1 MNVTR
6 FEPWSLI
13 NRLQH
18 DLGYLDRIAARSL
31 GDSFLKNWENG
42 EQTVAD
48 WVPAVDVV
56 EEKDRFVLRADLPGV
71 NADDIEISMDKGLL
85 TISGERHQEKHE
97 QAEGL
102 HRLERATGKFYRRFS
117 LPETV
122 DADGIAAK
130 SVNGIL
136 EVTIPKQPQVQAR
149 RISVQAS

>member
-6 FEPWSLI
+6 SEPWSLI
-13 NRLQH
+13 NRLH
-18 DLGYLDRIAARSL
+18 RDLGLLDQVAGR
-31 GDSFLKNWENG
+31 GFGFGQENG

-48 WVPAVDVV
+48 WVPAIDIL
-56 EEKDRFVLRADLPGV
+56 EEKERFVLRADLPGV
-71 NADDIEISMDKGLL
+71 STEQIDISMDKGLL
-85 TISGERHQEKHE
+85 TISGERREQRSE

-102 HRLERATGKFYRRFS
+102 HRIERATGRFYRRFS

-122 DADGIAAK
+122 DADGISAK

-149 RISVQAS
+149 RITVEAA

>member
-13 NRLQH
+13 NRLH
-18 DLGYLDRIAARSL
+18 RDLGYLDQIAAR
-31 GDSFLKNWENG
+31 GFGFGQENG

-48 WVPAVDVV
+48 WVPAIDII
-56 EEKDRFVLRADLPGV
+56 EEKERFVLRADLPGV
-71 NADDIEISMDKGLL
+71 SASDIDISMDKGLL
-85 TISGERHQEKHE
+85 TISGERRQEKSE

-102 HRLERATGKFYRRFS
+102 HRVERATGRFYRRFS

-136 EVTIPKQPQVQAR
+136 EVAIPKQPHVQAR
-149 RISVQAS
+149 RIAVEAS

>member
-13 NRLQH
+13 NRLH
-18 DLGYLDRIAARSL
+18 RDLGLLDQVAGR
-31 GDSFLKNWENG
+31 GFGFGQENG

-48 WVPAVDVV
+48 WVPAIDIL
-56 EEKDRFVLRADLPGV
+56 EEKERFVLRADLPGV
-71 NADDIEISMDKGLL
+71 SAEHIDISMDKGLL
-85 TISGERHQEKHE
+85 TISGERREQRSE

-102 HRLERATGKFYRRFS
+102 HRIERATGRFYRRFS

-122 DADGIAAK
+122 DADGISAK

-149 RISVQAS
+149 RITVEAA

>member
-6 FEPWSLI
+6 FEPWSLFD
-13 NRLQH
+13 RLQR
-18 DLGYLDRIAARSL
+18 DLGYLDQIAARGF
-31 GDSFLKNWENG
+31 GDGLMKNG
-42 EQTVAD
+42 EQSVAD

-85 TISGERHQEKHE
+85 TISGERHQEKRE
-97 QAEGL
+97 EKEGL
-102 HRLERATGKFYRRFS
+102 YRLERATGRFYRRFS

-122 DADGIAAK
+122 DAENIAAK

-136 EVTIPKQPQVQAR
+136 EVSIPKQPQVQAR
-149 RISVQAS
+149 RISVQSA

>member
-13 NRLQH
+13 NRLH
-18 DLGYLDRIAARSL
+18 RDLGYLDQIATR
-31 GDSFLKNWENG
+31 GFGPGQENG
-42 EQTVAD
+42 EQSVAD
-48 WVPAVDVV
+48 WVPAIDIV
-56 EEKDRFVLRADLPGV
+56 EEKERFVLRADLPGV
-71 NADDIEISMDKGLL
+71 NPDDIDISMDKGLL
-85 TISGERHQEKHE
+85 TISGERHHERTE

-102 HRLERATGKFYRRFS
+102 HRVERATGKFYRRFS

-122 DADGIAAK
+122 DSDAIGAK

-149 RISVQAS
+149 RITVQSS

>member
-6 FEPWSLI
+6 SEPWSLI
-13 NRLQH
+13 NRLH
-18 DLGYLDRIAARSL
+18 RDLGLLDQVAGR
-31 GDSFLKNWENG
+31 GFGFGQENG

-48 WVPAVDVV
+48 WVPAIDIL
-56 EEKDRFVLRADLPGV
+56 EEKERFVLRADLPGV
-71 NADDIEISMDKGLL
+71 SAEHIDISMDKGLL
-85 TISGERHQEKHE
+85 TISGERREQRSE

-102 HRLERATGKFYRRFS
+102 HRIERATGRFYRRFS

-122 DADGIAAK
+122 DADGISAK

-149 RISVQAS
+149 RITVEAA